1 MYVDKTSVMPEANLG
16 MLGKDYNIC
25 WKIILIEFY
34 DNLVAQTSMCG
45 LVITQQQQK
54 PTTVSTW

>member
-1 MYVDKTSVMPEANLG
+1 MPEANLG

-25 WKIILIEFY
+25 GKMLFIEFY

-54 PTTVSTW
+54 PTTVST